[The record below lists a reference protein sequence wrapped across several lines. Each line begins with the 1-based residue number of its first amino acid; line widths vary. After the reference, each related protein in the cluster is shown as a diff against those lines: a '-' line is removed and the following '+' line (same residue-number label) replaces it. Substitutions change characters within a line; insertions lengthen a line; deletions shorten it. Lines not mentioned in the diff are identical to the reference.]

1 MVVIAVVVIVVIP
14 ILLIMP
20 TVRVFIPPTMTVLP
34 AVMSRFRK
42 FLTPVLCVGA
52 IRTVFLNR
60 FVELMICMHGTLLT
74 VVIRS
79 HG

>member
-1 MVVIAVVVIVVIP
+1 VVVIAVVVIVVIP

-34 AVMSRFRK
+34 AVMPRFRK
-42 FLTPVLCVGA
+42 FLAPVLCVGT

-60 FVELMICMHGTLLT
+60 FVELMISVNRAFLA
-74 VVIRS
+74 VIIRS
-79 HG
+79 HR